1 MKKISVIIPVYQVE
15 KYIAKTIDSV
25 LAQTYQNFEVLVVN
39 DGSRDRTQ
47 EICQQFTD
55 KRVKII
61 SQENGGPSKALNTG
75 IRYAQG
81 EYLAFL
87 DGDDLWL
94 PEKLA
99 KHIAHLESSLD
110 VGVSFSRSAFINE
123 TGQLL
128 GSYQTPKLKNIT
140 VSDLLCSNPLGN
152 GSSAVFRRETLEAI
166 KFQNNFA
173 NSLENC
179 YFEERNRASQDNEIL
194 LRIGLLT
201 SWKIEGI
208 SEVLTLYRVKPGGI
222 SANFLRTVEVW
233 DEVLARS
240 RCLAPEIIAKW
251 EKKSKAYQLRITART
266 AVRMQ
271 SGAVAVQLLNKS
283 LLTYWRILI
292 EEPQRIFLTYIAAYS
307 LWLLPLPLNRLLEKL
322 VLQRI
327 KVTQNPILQDYPGH

>member
-1 MKKISVIIPVYQVE
+1 MKKVSVVIPIYQVE
-15 KYIAKTIDSV
+15 KYIAKTIESV
-25 LAQTYQNFEVLVVN
+25 LTQTYQNFEILVVD
-39 DGSRDRTQ
+39 DGSRDRSR
-47 EICQQFTD
+47 EICQQFAD
-55 KRVKII
+55 ARVKILC
-61 SQENGGPSKALNTG
+61 QENGGPSKALNTG
-75 IRYAQG
+75 ICYAQG

-128 GSYQTPKLKNIT
+128 GSYQMPKLKDIT
-140 VSDLLCSNPLGN
+140 ISDLLCSNPLGN

-166 KFQNNFA
+166 KFQDNVS
-173 NSLENC
+173 NSSENY
-179 YFEERNRASQDNEIL
+179 YFEERNRASQDNEII

-208 SEVLTLYRVKPGGI
+208 PEVLTLYRVKPGGI
-222 SANFLRTVEVW
+222 SANFFRTIEVW

-251 EKKSKAYQLRITART
+251 EDKSKAYQLRITART

-271 SGAVAVQLLNKS
+271 SGAVAVKLLNKS

-292 EEPQRIFLTYIAAYS
+292 EEPQRTLLTCIAAYS
-307 LWLLPLPLNRLLEKL
+307 LWLLPLPLNRLIEKL
-322 VLQRI
+322 AQQMIGVPQCRRF
-327 KVTQNPILQDYPGH
+327 QEYPGN

>member
-1 MKKISVIIPVYQVE
+1 MKKVSVIIPIYQVE
-15 KYIAKTIDSV
+15 KYIEKTINSV
-25 LAQTYQNFEVLVVN
+25 LAQTYQNFEVIVVD
-39 DGSRDRTQ
+39 DGSRDRSR
-47 EICQQFTD
+47 EICQQFAD
-55 KRVKII
+55 ARVKII
-61 SQENGGPSKALNTG
+61 TQENGGPSKALNTG

-99 KHIAHLESSLD
+99 KHIAHLESSVD
-110 VGVSFSRSAFINE
+110 VGVSFSPSAFIDD

-128 GSYQTPKLKNIT
+128 GSYQKPKLKNIT

-166 KFQNNFA
+166 KFQDEFA
-173 NSLENC
+173 NSSESC
-179 YFEERNRASQDNEIL
+179 YFEERNRASQDNEII

-208 SEVLTLYRVKPGGI
+208 PEVLTLYRVKPGGI
-222 SANFLRTVEVW
+222 SANFLRTIEVW

-240 RCLAPEIIAKW
+240 RHLAPEIIAKW
-251 EKKSKAYQLRITART
+251 ENKSKAYQLSITART

-271 SGAVAVQLLNKS
+271 SGAVAVTLLNKS
-283 LLTYWRILI
+283 LLTYWHILI
-292 EEPQRIFLTYIAAYS
+292 EEPQRILLTYIAAYS

-322 VLQRI
+322 ALQIVRTPQAP
-327 KVTQNPILQDYPGH
+327 VLQDYSGQ